1 MNTTPDGLIA
11 PELSH
16 AFMGFSIYEDVLL
29 PVYDL
34 GRCLE
39 KFAAEGLDEAEAV
52 NLLSTM
58 DWSKRFGVVK
68 PVFWLGNP
76 EVETATVH

>member
-1 MNTTPDGLIA
+1 MNTTPDGLVA

-39 KFAAEGLDEAEAV
+39 KFAAEGLDEH
-52 NLLSTM
+52 LLACC
-58 DWSKRFGVVK
+58 GVGHG
-68 PVFWLGNP
+68 LDQI
-76 EVETATVH
+76 